1 MQEKVQDIKE
11 GIRLHYIKTDKFKTN
26 LMTLFLTIPLKR
38 ETVTSYALIPAV
50 LRRGTK
56 RLPTQEAI
64 SKELEN
70 MYGATFNCGID
81 KMGDQQV
88 IKFYLETVNDQY
100 LMQKEQLLKASI
112 QQLLEIVLNP
122 YQKDQ
127 GFDPDY
133 VEGEKKNLKQIIE
146 AKIDNKN
153 LYAMNRCIEE
163 MFQGYAYSLYK
174 YGYTEDLSNIDAQ
187 KLYQDYQ
194 RLLQTAKID
203 IFLSGDFSYEEA
215 KSCVCEN
222 SYIQGLQPRSMQ
234 DVLKKDNQRK
244 KHEEIQYVQD
254 MMDVTQGKL
263 VIGMDV
269 ENAGEE
275 KDCFS
280 TIVYNTIL
288 GDSANSKLFQNVR
301 EKAHLAYTTRSNYSQ
316 LKQTIFI
323 RAGIEIA
330 NYQKAYDIIQ
340 EQLEDMKQGKFTEDE
355 LKNAKNTIM
364 ASIDAMEEEQDSEI
378 IYYFGQELS
387 QRFTTPAEYKERVQA
402 IQREDV
408 IRVANQMKINTVY
421 FLKK

>member
-174 YGYTEDLSNIDAQ
+174 YGYTEDLSNIDAK

-194 RLLQTAKID
+194 QLLQTAKID

-215 KSCVCEN
+215 KSYICEN
-222 SYIQGLQPRSMQ
+222 SYMQGLQPRSIQ
-234 DVLKKDNQRK
+234 DVLKEDKQRK
-244 KHEEIQYVQD
+244 KHDEIQYIQD
-254 MMDVTQGKL
+254 TMDVTQGKL

-269 ENAGEE
+269 ENAEEE

-323 RAGIEIA
+323 RAGIEMD

-387 QRFTTPAEYKERVQA
+387 QRFTTPVAYKEKVQA
-402 IQREDV
+402 VQREDV

>member
-26 LMTLFLTIPLKR
+26 LMTLFLTSPLKR

-222 SYIQGLQPRSMQ
+222 SYIQGLQTRSMQ

-254 MMDVTQGKL
+254 TMDVTQGKL

-364 ASIDAMEEEQDSEI
+364 SSIDAMEEEQDSEI

>member
-11 GIRLHYIKTDKFKTN
+11 DIRLHYIKTDKFKTN

-254 MMDVTQGKL
+254 TMDVTQGKL

-301 EKAHLAYTTRSNYSQ
+301 EKAHLAYTTRSKYSQ

-408 IRVANQMKINTVY
+408 IRVANQMNINTVY

>member
-254 MMDVTQGKL
+254 TMDVTQGKL

>member
-254 MMDVTQGKL
+254 TMDVTQGKL

-364 ASIDAMEEEQDSEI
+364 SSIDAMEEEQDSEI

>member
-127 GFDPDY
+127 GVDPDY

-364 ASIDAMEEEQDSEI
+364 SSIDAMEEEQDSEI

>member
-254 MMDVTQGKL
+254 TMDVTQGKL

-364 ASIDAMEEEQDSEI
+364 SSIDAMEEEQDSEI

-387 QRFTTPAEYKERVQA
+387 KRFTTPAEYKERVQA

>member
-364 ASIDAMEEEQDSEI
+364 SSIDAMEEEQDSEI

>member
-254 MMDVTQGKL
+254 TMDVTQGKL

-288 GDSANSKLFQNVR
+288 GDSANSKLLQNVR

-364 ASIDAMEEEQDSEI
+364 SSIDAMEEEQDSEI

>member
-70 MYGATFNCGID
+70 MYGAAFNCGID

-122 YQKDQ
+122 YQVDQ
-127 GFDPDY
+127 GFDPGY

-194 RLLQTAKID
+194 QLLKTAKID

-215 KSCVCEN
+215 KSCICEN
-222 SYIQGLQPRSMQ
+222 SYIQELQPRSMQ
-234 DVLKKDNQRK
+234 DILKKDNQRK

-254 MMDVTQGKL
+254 TMDVTQGKL

-269 ENAGEE
+269 ENNGDD

-387 QRFTTPAEYKERVQA
+387 QRFTTPAEYKAKVQA

>member
-100 LMQKEQLLKASI
+100 LMKKEQLLKASI

-254 MMDVTQGKL
+254 TMDVTQGKL

-364 ASIDAMEEEQDSEI
+364 SSIDAMEEEQDSEI